1 MSDVTGT
8 RDTRPDETDDCR
20 DNRRDDADA
29 ATRVKHPADA
39 REDASTRV
47 HTGRAEG
54 VAEPVESRSDPADDG
69 ATVVRPNPGEDDSSE
84 DHAGNDDAGDEAT
97 RLKPSDVAPEDA
109 ETELGPGGSATEVI
123 DEASDKGRDR
133 PVESGAGSAGKATAA
148 GLGVGSLLRQRFRI
162 ESVLGEGGMGTVFGA
177 VDLLKQEARDEQV
190 HVALKVMKPD
200 IVDAEMTFMGLQREA
215 RRAQQLAHPNIVT
228 VYDFDRAD
236 GHIYMTMEYLR
247 GRPVSDLLKQNR
259 LGMDPEQARDITL
272 QIGAGLAYAH
282 DEGIVHVD
290 LKPQNV
296 FMLDSGRVKIL
307 DFGIAKAYQEKRQ
320 DRVEDAFSGYSPA
333 FASPQIIRRQRPTPR
348 DDVFALGIMVY
359 ALFTG
364 KHPFDWKSADQAE
377 ADGLRPAR
385 SPVFRRSEWR
395 AVQAALAFDAD
406 ARPADAGDFVKR
418 FAPSKVKRAAIAVSV
433 SSVAAALAFV
443 LLFQPSPGP
452 EVPFDQLDPALQAR
466 IETELTDA
474 AAFAELGDLDSA
486 LQLYQGVLTLHP
498 GNRRATRGMT
508 DAVDEALQRI
518 GRLHREGALSP
529 AAARTNMEAMLAY
542 DSLPAGARERVEQAA
557 SEL

>member
-1 MSDVTGT
+1 VNDLTRT
-8 RDTRPDETDDCR
+8 RDTRTDVTDDCS
-20 DNRRDDADA
+20 DNRRDNADA
-29 ATRVKHPADA
+29 ATRVKRPEHTCDD
-39 REDASTRV
+39 ESTRV
-47 HTGRAEG
+47 ATGDTGRGKG
-54 VAEPVESRSDPADDG
+54 VAASVESSADPADDG
-69 ATVVRPNPGEDDSSE
+69 ATVIRADAGKDDT
-84 DHAGNDDAGDEAT
+84 GDDATRIKSPEA
-97 RLKPSDVAPEDA
+97 APDDA
-109 ETELGPGGSATEVI
+109 ATEFGSGESATEVV
-123 DEASDKGRDR
+123 DEASTGGRDR
-133 PVESGAGSAGKATAA
+133 PVESHAGSAGQAVGAR
-148 GLGVGSLLRQRFRI
+148 LGVGSILRERFRI

-200 IVDAEMTFMGLQREA
+200 IVDAEMTFRGLQREA

-247 GRPVSDLLKQNR
+247 GRPISDLLKQNR
-259 LGMDPEQARDITL
+259 HGMDPEQARDITL

-296 FMLDSGRVKIL
+296 FMLDSDRVKIL

-333 FASPQIIRRQRPTPR
+333 FASPQIIRRQRPNPR
-348 DDVFALGIMVY
+348 DDVFAFGILVY

-364 KHPFDWKSADQAE
+364 KHPFDWKSADRAE
-377 ADGLRPAR
+377 ADGLRPER

-395 AVQAALAFDAD
+395 AIQAALAFDAD
-406 ARPADAGDFVKR
+406 ARPADAGDFIKR
-418 FAPSKVKRAAIAVSV
+418 FAPSKVKRVAVAVSV
-433 SSVAAALAFV
+433 GSVAAALAFV
-443 LLFQPSPGP
+443 LLFQPAAGP
-452 EVPFDQLDPALQAR
+452 EVPFDQLDSALQAR

-474 AAFAELGDLDSA
+474 ATFTELGDLDSA

-498 GNRRATRGMT
+498 GNLEATRGMNET
-508 DAVDEALQRI
+508 VNRALERI
-518 GRLHREGALSP
+518 ERLNRDGALSP
-529 AAARTNMEAMLAY
+529 AAARANMEAMLAY
-542 DSLPAGARERVEQAA
+542 ESLPASARERVEQAA
-557 SEL
+557 REL

>member
-1 MSDVTGT
+1 MNDVTET
-8 RDTRPDETDDCR
+8 RDTRPKETED
-20 DNRRDDADA
+20 RRDDVDA
-29 ATRVKHPADA
+29 ATRVKRPEDA
-39 REDASTRV
+39 RGDEPTRV
-47 HTGRAEG
+47 ETARDSELGDSGEY
-54 VAEPVESRSDPADDG
+54 SSDTADDD
-69 ATVVRPNPGEDDSSE
+69 ATVIRTESGQDDAR
-84 DHAGNDDAGDEAT
+84 DDDAGDEAT
-97 RLKPSDVAPEDA
+97 RLKPPDVAPEDA
-109 ETELGPGGSATEVI
+109 ETELGLDESATEVVDGDSI
-123 DEASDKGRDR
+123 GR
-133 PVESGAGSAGKATAA
+133 SIGNQGGAGPSFAASAGVAA
-148 GLGVGSLLRQRFRI
+148 GLGIGSLLRDRFRI

-200 IVDAEMTFMGLQREA
+200 IVDAELTFMGLQREA

-247 GRPVSDLLKQNR
+247 GQPISDLLKQNR
-259 LGMDPEQARDITL
+259 HGMDPEQARDITM
-272 QIGAGLAYAH
+272 QMGAGLAYAH
-282 DEGIVHVD
+282 EEGIVHVD

-333 FASPQIIRRQRPTPR
+333 FASPQIIRRERPTPR

-364 KHPFDWKSADQAE
+364 KHPFDWKSADKAE
-377 ADGLRPAR
+377 ADGLRPER

-395 AVQAALAFDAD
+395 AINAALAFDAE

-433 SSVAAALAFV
+433 SSVVAALAFV
-443 LLFQPSPGP
+443 LLFTPSPGP
-452 EVPFDQLDPALQAR
+452 EVPFDQLAPALQAR

-498 GNRRATRGMT
+498 RNRQATRGMT
-508 DAVDEALQRI
+508 EAVDTALQRI
-518 GRLHREGALSP
+518 ERLNREGALSTS
-529 AAARTNMEAMLAY
+529 AARSNMEAMLAY
-542 DSLPAGARERVEQAA
+542 ESLPAEARKRVEQAA

>member
-1 MSDVTGT
+1 MSETKRYNQNPEAGSAPDGDESDDVRRADRLDPREVDST
-8 RDTRPDETDDCR
+8 RIRPGQADEPDDESAPS
-20 DNRRDDADA
+20 D
-29 ATRVKHPADA
+29 ATRVQPD
-39 REDASTRV
+39 
-47 HTGRAEG
+47 RATE
-54 VAEPVESRSDPADDG
+54 PADD
-69 ATVVRPNPGEDDSSE
+69 D
-84 DHAGNDDAGDEAT
+84 AT
-97 RLKPSDVAPEDA
+97 RLKPTEVTPEDA
-109 ETELGPGGSATEVI
+109 ETELGSTASATELV
-123 DEASDKGRDR
+123 DDSDGADSNDR
-133 PVESGAGSAGKATAA
+133 NGPTAPGAFTDAPPADGS
-148 GLGVGSLLRQRFRI
+148 LGVGSLLRQRFRI

-200 IVDAEMTFMGLQREA
+200 IVDAELTFMGLQREA

-247 GRPVSDLLKQNR
+247 GRPISDLLKRNR
-259 LGMDPEQARDITL
+259 HGLDPEQARDITT

-282 DEGIVHVD
+282 AEGIVHVD
-290 LKPQNV
+290 LKPQNI

-333 FASPQIIRRQRPTPR
+333 FASPQIIRRERPTPR
-348 DDVFALGIMVY
+348 DDVFALGIVVY

-364 KHPFDWKSADQAE
+364 SHPFDWKSADKAE

-395 AVQAALAFDAD
+395 AVQAALSFDAD
-406 ARPADAGDFVKR
+406 TRPADAGDFIKR

-433 SSVAAALAFV
+433 GSVAAALAFV
-443 LLFQPSPGP
+443 LLFQPAPGP
-452 EVPFDQLDPALQAR
+452 EVPFDQLEPALQTR
-466 IETELTDA
+466 IEAELTDA
-474 AAFAELGDLDSA
+474 STFAELGDLDSA

-498 GNRRATRGMT
+498 GNLEATRGMNET
-508 DAVDEALQRI
+508 VDRALARI
-518 GRLHREGALSP
+518 ERLSRDGALSP
-529 AAARTNMEAMLAY
+529 SAARANMEAMLAY
-542 DSLPAGARERVEQAA
+542 ESLPASARERVEKAA
-557 SEL
+557 REL

>member
-1 MSDVTGT
+1 MTEN
-8 RDTRPDETDDCR
+8 RDTRKKEADGR
-20 DNRRDDADA
+20 SDDADA
-29 ATRVKHPADA
+29 ATRVKRAEVAREADA
-39 REDASTRV
+39 TRIDSRR
-47 HTGRAEG
+47 GRAETAS
-54 VAEPVESRSDPADDG
+54 AESTPGADEEATRVRSDH
-69 ATVVRPNPGEDDSSE
+69 AT
-84 DHAGNDDAGDEAT
+84 DDADDEAT
-97 RLKPSDVAPEDA
+97 RLAPKDAAPEDA
-109 ETELGPGGSATEVI
+109 GTELVQAGSATEAVGDLDTGDLHA
-123 DEASDKGRDR
+123 DERAAATESSSGQPPSDT
-133 PVESGAGSAGKATAA
+133 P
-148 GLGVGSLLRQRFRI
+148 LGIGSLLRQRFRI

-200 IVDAEMTFMGLQREA
+200 IVDAELTFMGLQREA

-247 GRPVSDLLKQNR
+247 GRPISDLLKRNR
-259 LGMDPEQARDITL
+259 HGLDPEQARDITT

-282 DEGIVHVD
+282 AEGIVHVD
-290 LKPQNV
+290 LKPQNI

-333 FASPQIIRRQRPTPR
+333 FASPQIIRRERPTPR
-348 DDVFALGIMVY
+348 DDVFALGIVVY

-364 KHPFDWKSADQAE
+364 KHPFDWKSADKAE

-406 ARPADAGDFVKR
+406 TRPVDAGDFIKR
-418 FAPSKVKRAAIAVSV
+418 FAPSKVKRAAVAVSV
-433 SSVAAALAFV
+433 GSVAAALAFV
-443 LLFQPSPGP
+443 LLFEPAPGP
-452 EVPFDQLDPALQAR
+452 EVPFDQLEPALQAR

-474 AAFAELGDLDSA
+474 ATFAELGDLDSA

-498 GNRRATRGMT
+498 GNLEATRGMNET
-508 DAVDEALQRI
+508 VDRALARI
-518 GRLHREGALSP
+518 ERMSRDGALSP
-529 AAARTNMEAMLAY
+529 SAARANMEAMLAY
-542 DSLPAGARERVEQAA
+542 ESLPASARERVEQAA
-557 SEL
+557 REL